1 MHIKSC
7 CGFGPQP
14 SQLPAAFLRA
24 VWCWSEKH
32 CRVLGFLQHYET
44 EVKREVSMYL
54 EGCVFILTLSHCG
67 ELRFASSPPR
77 LVLVKSNALL

>member
-7 CGFGPQP
+7 CGFGPEP

-24 VWCWSEKH
+24 VWYWSEKH

-54 EGCVFILTLSHCG
+54 KGCVFILTLSLWRAEVCIFSTETG
-67 ELRFASSPPR
+67 AREI
-77 LVLVKSNALL
+77 